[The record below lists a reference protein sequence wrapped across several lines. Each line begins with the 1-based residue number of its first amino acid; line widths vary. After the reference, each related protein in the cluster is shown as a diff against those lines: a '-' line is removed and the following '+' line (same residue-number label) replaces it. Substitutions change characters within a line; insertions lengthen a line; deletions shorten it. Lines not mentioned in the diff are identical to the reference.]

1 MTWTYV
7 ISDLDGEEMLEHF
20 SKKNCKK
27 KKKIKTSLKLKK

>member
-1 MTWTYV
+1 MTWMYV

-27 KKKIKTSLKLKK
+27 KKKKSKRV